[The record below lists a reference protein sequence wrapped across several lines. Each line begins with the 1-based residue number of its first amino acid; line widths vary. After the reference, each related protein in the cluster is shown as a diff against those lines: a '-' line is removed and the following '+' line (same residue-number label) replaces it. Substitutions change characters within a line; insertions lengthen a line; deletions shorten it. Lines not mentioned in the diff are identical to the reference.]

1 MSGQEPGVGWWQAS
15 DGNRYPPEQHPDP
28 AYRARFAG
36 GAWSTPSGPADL
48 RYQVHL
54 PYMAG
59 RLVSYA
65 ELRQLATSGVLRP
78 GTLVQ
83 VEGEPYAVPA
93 SSVPAVFSD
102 KEYLVALLLSIFLGG
117 LGVDRFYVG
126 HTGLG
131 IAKLVTLGGCG
142 IWALIDIVLFATR
155 KVNDA
160 EGRPLS

>member
-1 MSGQEPGVGWWQAS
+1 MSASAPGAGWWQAS
-15 DGNRYPPEQHPDP
+15 DGNWYPPEQHPDP
-28 AYRARFAG
+28 GYRARFAG
-36 GAWSTPSGPADL
+36 GSWSAPFGSADL

-59 RLVSYA
+59 RLVGYA
-65 ELRQLATSGVLRP
+65 ELRQLATSGVLQP

-93 SSVPAVFSD
+93 SSVPGVFSD
-102 KEYLVALLLSIFLGG
+102 KEYLVALLLSIFLGS
-117 LGVDRFYVG
+117 LGVDRFDVG

-131 IAKLVTLGGCG
+131 IAKLLTLGGCG
-142 IWALIDIVLFATR
+142 IWALVDIVLFATR